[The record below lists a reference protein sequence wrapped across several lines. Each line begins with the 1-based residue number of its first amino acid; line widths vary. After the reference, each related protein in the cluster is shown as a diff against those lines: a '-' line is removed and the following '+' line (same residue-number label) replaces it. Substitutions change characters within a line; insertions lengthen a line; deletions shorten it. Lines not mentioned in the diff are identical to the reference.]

1 MSKMQR
7 YEAACEQYELIRCD
21 LSTLKHRGASGDYSP
36 EYRQR
41 CRNIVPRI
49 ENRLSRWEK
58 HINEIAPA
66 KYKR

>member
-1 MSKMQR
+1 MTKQER
-7 YEAACEQYELIRCD
+7 WEVACEQYELIRCD
-21 LSTLKHRGASGDYSP
+21 LSTLKHRSVSGDYSP

-49 ENRLSRWEK
+49 EKRLKRWEL

-66 KYKR
+66 KYK